1 MERQFENGAGWTA
14 MAPNLDFA
22 MQEYLLLHDQ
32 YEELCQRLHELS
44 PTSSLSPATASLS
57 LPLSLA
63 PSPSPSTRGF
73 LSRDDPSPP
82 RDHQQ
87 RTTSYAWMLSD
98 SSTAYRGRGGVGHAG
113 PTPPRGELFDVNEG
127 MKRALTELLN
137 CDVVRH
143 DRAKRTWV
151 QTRLMETERELRRER
166 RRRTSAVMD

>member
-1 MERQFENGAGWTA
+1 MMERQFEHGAGWTA
-14 MAPNLDFA
+14 IAPNLDFA

-44 PTSSLSPATASLS
+44 PASSPSLSPATAS
-57 LPLSLA
+57 
-63 PSPSPSTRGF
+63 PS
-73 LSRDDPSPP
+73 PSPP
-82 RDHQQ
+82 RDQQ
-87 RTTSYAWMLSD
+87 RTASYAWISGP
-98 SSTAYRGRGGVGHAG
+98 AYRARARASQRS
-113 PTPPRGELFDVNEG
+113 PPRDGLLAVGDAGAGDRKLFDVNEG

-166 RRRTSAVMD
+166 RRRSSAAMD